1 MHESVSQFFGY
12 VRGIWR
18 YRWYALGAAWLLALV
33 GWTVVFQLPDQYQ
46 ATARVHVETR
56 SALEPL
62 LRGMTVETNED
73 RRLRYLTRSLFT
85 RPSLEKIAR
94 MSDLD
99 LRVQT
104 SEGMN
109 ELLNELSQRITLS
122 GTAKVNIYEIGYTNR
137 DPEVAKRVVQS
148 VVSLMAERTL
158 GESRRESD
166 QAQAFLA
173 KQVKEYEQR
182 LEAAEDRLMR
192 FKRKHVGQMPS
203 DQGDYY
209 GRLQNHMTALEE
221 ARMQLQAAKS
231 RRAEL
236 ERLLSGEKPV
246 FGIMS
251 PEGGGSGASPLQ
263 ARIQNMQS
271 RLDQLKLKYTEKH
284 PEVKSLRSTIEELK
298 ERFRKKREMAGEGD
312 QGPQAPLE
320 SNPVYQELRASLA
333 QTKAKIASLQEKVNH
348 HKEKVAGLREK
359 VDTIPKVEAK
369 LARLNR
375 DYQATKEQY
384 QKLLDRREKAS
395 ISEKM
400 KETSGDMKVEVID
413 PPHVPADPTSPDRPL
428 LASMALVAALGGGGT
443 GALLLAQGRP
453 VYENRQGLFRGTGY
467 PVFGN
472 ISMVWSRRMQ
482 IRRQFGNSC
491 FVLALVG
498 LLGAYGTAL
507 TYSMVDPEG
516 AMSLVDRSW
525 TAMRTM
531 LGSAI

>member
-1 MHESVSQFFGY
+1 MNESVSQFLGY

-18 YRWYALGAAWLLALV
+18 YRWHALAAAWLLALV
-33 GWTVVFQLPDQYQ
+33 GWAVVFQLPDQYE

-62 LRGMTVETNED
+62 LRGMTVDSNED
-73 RRLRYLTRSLFT
+73 RRLRYMTRSLFT

-99 LRVQT
+99 LRVRS
-104 SEGMN
+104 SEEMDD
-109 ELLNELSQRITLS
+109 LLNDLSRRITLS
-122 GTAKVNIYEIGYTNR
+122 GTAKVNIYEIGYTNQ

-166 QAQAFLA
+166 QAKAFLN
-173 KQVKEYEQR
+173 KQVQEYEQR
-182 LEAAEDRLMR
+182 LEAAEERLMQ

-203 DQGDYY
+203 DKGDYY
-209 GRLQNHMTALEE
+209 GRLQNHMGALEE
-221 ARMQLQAAKS
+221 ARMKLKAAQS

-251 PEGGGSGASPLQ
+251 QEGGGSGPSPLQ
-263 ARIQNMQS
+263 ARIQNMQT
-271 RLDQLKLKYTEKH
+271 RLDQLRLKYTEKH
-284 PEVKSLRSTIEELK
+284 PEVKSLKSTIAEL
-298 ERFRKKREMAGEGD
+298 EGRLRDQRKGGGD
-312 QGPQAPLE
+312 QESGVPLE

-333 QTKAKIASLQEKVNH
+333 EAKAKIASLQEKVNH
-348 HKEKVAGLREK
+348 HKGKVESLREK
-359 VDTIPKVEAK
+359 VDTIPKVEAQ

-375 DYQATKEQY
+375 DYRATKEQY
-384 QKLLDRREKAS
+384 QELLERREKAS

-400 KETSGDMKVEVID
+400 KETSEDMKVEVID

-443 GALLLAQGRP
+443 GALLLSQARP
-453 VYENRQGLFRGTGY
+453 VYESRQGLFQSTGY
-467 PVFGN
+467 PVFGT
-472 ISMVWSRRMQ
+472 ICMVWSRRMQ
-482 IRRQFGNSC
+482 IRRQFLNSL
-491 FVLALVG
+491 FVLALAG
-498 LLGAYGTAL
+498 LLGAYGMVL